1 MRLVDCYIDV
11 LAYTTLWLRRP
22 GEDYDGFRGRV
33 LTLLGE
39 SKTRALTAGFTA
51 DEYQNALFAVVAWID
66 EAVMTTPDW
75 PGTARWR
82 KELLQNA
89 YFQTG
94 RAGIEFFT
102 RLEQLVAHQQAVR
115 EVYYFCL
122 MLGFKG
128 RYVTRAQERALDD
141 IKAHHVAMLVRDAPT
156 IAMDEDAV
164 LFPEA
169 YSAPSGGRREKA
181 RRGFSMAT
189 LAVMLAPVAVL
200 VLLYLS
206 YQLVIGNMAR
216 SFASFLG

>member
-1 MRLVDCYIDV
+1 VRLVDCYIDV

-22 GEDYDGFRGRV
+22 GEDYDGFRARV
-33 LTLLGE
+33 LSLLGE
-39 SKTRALTAGFTA
+39 SKTRALSAGFTPE
-51 DEYQNALFAVVAWID
+51 EYQNALFAVVAWID

-82 KELLQNA
+82 KELLQHS
-89 YFQTG
+89 YFATG

-102 RLEQLVAHQQAVR
+102 RLEQLVAHQQSVR

-128 RYVTRAQERALDD
+128 RYVTRAQERELDE
-141 IKAHHVAMLVRDAPT
+141 IKAYHVAMLVRDAPT
-156 IAMDEDAV
+156 IAVDESAL

-169 YSAPSGGRREKA
+169 YATQAPARREKA
-181 RRGFSMAT
+181 SRGLPVTT
-189 LAVMLAPVAVL
+189 LVVMLTPVAVL
-200 VLLYLS
+200 VLLYFS

-216 SFASFLG
+216 GFASILG

>member
-11 LAYTTLWLRRP
+11 LAYTTLYLRRP
-22 GEDYDGFRGRV
+22 GDDYDAFRTRV
-33 LTLLGE
+33 LNLLGE
-39 SKTRALTAGFTA
+39 SKTRAQPAGFTP

-82 KELLQNA
+82 KELLQQS
-89 YFQTG
+89 YFATG

-102 RLEQLVAHQQAVR
+102 RLEQLVAHQQSVR

-128 RYVTRAQERALDD
+128 RYVTRAQERTLDE
-141 IKAHHVAMLVRDAPT
+141 IKAYHVAMLVRDAPT
-156 IAMDEDAV
+156 IAMDENAL

-169 YSAPSGGRREKA
+169 YSAPAPARRETT
-181 RRGFSMAT
+181 GNGLPTAT
-189 LAVMLAPVAVL
+189 LVVMLAPVAVL

-216 SFASFLG
+216 GFVSLLG

>member
-11 LAYTTLWLRRP
+11 LAYTTLYLRRP
-22 GEDYDGFRGRV
+22 GEDYDGFRTRV
-33 LTLLGE
+33 LSLLGE
-39 SKTRALTAGFTA
+39 SKARAQTAGFTA

-82 KELLQNA
+82 KELLQQS
-89 YFQTG
+89 YFATG
-94 RAGIEFFT
+94 RGGIEFFT

-128 RYVTRAQERALDD
+128 KYVTRAQERTLDE

-156 IAMDEDAV
+156 IAVDEDAI

-169 YSAPSGGRREKA
+169 YAAPATARREKGA
-181 RRGFSMAT
+181 RGLSVAT
-189 LAVMLAPVAVL
+189 LVVLLAPVAVL